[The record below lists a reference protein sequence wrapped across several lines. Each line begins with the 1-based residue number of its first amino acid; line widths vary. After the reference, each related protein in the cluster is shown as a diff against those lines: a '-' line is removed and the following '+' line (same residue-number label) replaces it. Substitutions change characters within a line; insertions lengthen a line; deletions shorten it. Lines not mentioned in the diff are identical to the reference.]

1 MHALEEGHDDG
12 ALAHA
17 PSLSGAG
24 RVGNDGV
31 ATISAIDAYALSCEH
46 GAEKPDPRLFEAAP
60 GMVDAHPDEALMVG
74 DRHTRDG
81 GAAASGITTLILP

>member
-1 MHALEEGHDDG
+1 M
-12 ALAHA
+12 
-17 PSLSGAG
+17 
-24 RVGNDGV
+24 
-31 ATISAIDAYALSCEH
+31 SCEH